1 MRTLAV
7 LTVRNEAAYLLEW
20 LAHHKAVGFTDFLV
34 FSNDCDDQTV
44 EMLDRLDEMGHLA
57 HVENIGP
64 FDKGGIQF
72 TAMKRADKHRLTKRA
87 DWIMALDV
95 DEFVNIHTGKGQ
107 ISDLLEALPEAD
119 AITLTWRL
127 FGNADQVRY
136 QGERVT
142 DRFTRAAPAVMHW
155 PWRASMFKTLYRNS
169 GVYRKIGIH
178 RPRNVKDETA
188 LEQFRW
194 FDCVGRELMGD
205 FKTKRV
211 FSNYGQDNY
220 ALAQLNHYPLGA
232 MESYILKANRGRAVH
247 SDHLLDID
255 YWVERNFNTDEDTTI
270 ARYRPARDAILDMLL
285 EDARLRKLHER
296 AVQWRK
302 DRFMELMREEPYR
315 ALFGRLMMT
324 PPSRPISDVT
334 GRTLAGFATLG
345 MRQRRTVRIEPK
357 STESPETGPGNT
369 PTQSS
374 E

>member
-7 LTVRNEAAYLLEW
+7 LTVRNEAAFLLEW
-20 LAHHKAVGFTDFLV
+20 LAHHKAVGFTDILV
-34 FSNDCDDQTV
+34 FSNDCDDPTTQ
-44 EMLDRLDEMGHLA
+44 MLDRLDALGHLT
-57 HVENIGP
+57 HEENTGP

-72 TAMKRADKHRLTKRA
+72 TAMKRADKHPLTKGA
-87 DWIMALDV
+87 DWILALDI
-95 DEFVNIHTGKGQ
+95 DEFVNIHAGKGQ
-107 ISDLLEALPEAD
+107 IADLLAALPDAD

-142 DRFTRAAPAVMHW
+142 DRFTRAAPTVMHW
-155 PWRASMFKTLYRNS
+155 PWRASMFKTLFRNS
-169 GVYRKIGIH
+169 GTYRKIGIH
-178 RPRNVKDETA
+178 RPRSIKDDDA
-188 LEQFRW
+188 LEQYRW

-220 ALAQLNHYPLGA
+220 QLAQLNHYPLGA
-232 MESYILKANRGRAVH
+232 MESYILKADRGRAVH
-247 SDHLLDID
+247 SEDLLDID
-255 YWVERNFNTDEDTTI
+255 YWVERNFNTAEDTSI

-285 EDARLRKLHER
+285 EDRKLRKLHDS

-302 DRFMELMREEPYR
+302 DRFMELMRQEPYR

-324 PPSRPISDVT
+324 PPSRPISEVT

-345 MRQRRTVRIEPK
+345 RRGTPVTPVERKPK
-357 STESPETGPGNT
+357 PDAPSG
-369 PTQSS
+369 QD
-374 E
+374 

>member
-44 EMLDRLDEMGHLA
+44 ALLNRLDELGHLA
-57 HVENIGP
+57 HVENDGP
-64 FDKGGIQF
+64 YDKGGIQF
-72 TAMKRADKHRLTKRA
+72 TAMKRADKHRLAKRA
-87 DWIMALDV
+87 DWILALDV
-95 DEFVNIHTGKGQ
+95 DEFVNIHCGKGQ
-107 ISDLLEALPEAD
+107 LSDLLEALPDAD

-136 QGERVT
+136 LGERVT
-142 DRFTRAAPAVMHW
+142 DRFTRAAPAIMHW

-169 GVYRKIGIH
+169 GTYRKIGIH
-178 RPRNVKDETA
+178 RPRSVRDTSM
-188 LEQFRW
+188 LDDYRW
-194 FDCVGRELMGD
+194 FDCVGRELTGD

-220 ALAQLNHYPLGA
+220 KLAQLNHYPLGA
-232 MESYILKANRGRAVH
+232 MESYILKADRGRAVH
-247 SDHLLDID
+247 SDQMLDLD
-255 YWVERNFNTDEDTTI
+255 YWVERNFNSEEDTSI
-270 ARYRPARDAILDMLL
+270 ARYRPARVAIMDMFLADDLL
-285 EDARLRKLHER
+285 TRLQDQ

-302 DRFMELMREEPYR
+302 DRFMALMRDEPFR

-324 PPSRPISDVT
+324 PPSRPISEVT

-345 MRQRRTVRIEPK
+345 RRDIQQFQNRR
-357 STESPETGPGNT
+357 STATDPDS
-369 PTQSS
+369 
-374 E
+374 

>member
-7 LTVRNEAAYLLEW
+7 LTVRNEAAFLLEW

-34 FSNDCDDQTV
+34 FSNDCNDNTV
-44 EMLDRLDEMGHLA
+44 EILDRLDALGHLA
-57 HVENIGP
+57 HVANNAP
-64 FDKGGIQF
+64 HDKGGIQF
-72 TAMKRADKHRLTKRA
+72 SAMKRADKHRLAKRA
-87 DWIMALDV
+87 DWILALDI
-95 DEFVNIHTGKGQ
+95 DEFVNIHAGQ
-107 ISDLLEALPEAD
+107 GQLADLFAALPEAD

-127 FGNADQVRY
+127 FGNADKVRY
-136 QGERVT
+136 QGEVIT
-142 DRFTRAAPAVMHW
+142 DRFTRAAPAIMHW

-178 RPRNVKDETA
+178 RPRNLRDDA
-188 LEQFRW
+188 PLDDFRW

-232 MESYILKANRGRAVH
+232 MESYILKADRGRAVH
-247 SDHLLDID
+247 SDQLLDVD
-255 YWVERNFNTDEDTTI
+255 YWVERNFNTEDDTKIT
-270 ARYRPARDAILDMLL
+270 RYRPARDAIMAMFF
-285 EDARLRKLHER
+285 EDAQLAKLHER

-302 DRFMELMREEPYR
+302 DRFMELMREEPFR

-324 PPSRPISDVT
+324 PPSRPVSEVT

-345 MRQRRTVRIEPK
+345 HRDHRETRA
-357 STESPETGPGNT
+357 TEAGSDPSDDPG
-369 PTQSS
+369 
-374 E
+374 

>member
-1 MRTLAV
+1 
-7 LTVRNEAAYLLEW
+7 
-20 LAHHKAVGFTDFLV
+20 
-34 FSNDCDDQTV
+34 
-44 EMLDRLDEMGHLA
+44 
-57 HVENIGP
+57 
-64 FDKGGIQF
+64 
-72 TAMKRADKHRLTKRA
+72 
-87 DWIMALDV
+87 
-95 DEFVNIHTGKGQ
+95 
-107 ISDLLEALPEAD
+107 
-119 AITLTWRL
+119 
-127 FGNADQVRY
+127 
-136 QGERVT
+136 
-142 DRFTRAAPAVMHW
+142 
-155 PWRASMFKTLYRNS
+155 MFKTLYRNS

-357 STESPETGPGNT
+357 PTESPETGPGNT